1 MKKILIVFIL
11 LLAIFGVVNPSAAWA
26 ATVNNQTDFSL
37 EGVIEIPSAV
47 VHQESPLWPLSW
59 LIDYFIQSG
68 VASDI
73 LYLIL
78 TVPFIA
84 FIIAFFRQVVGIST
98 FGVYSPL
105 LISLSFLLLGQIFG
119 LAMLLL
125 IILVSYA
132 LRKVISR
139 ANMLY
144 IPRTSFLISC
154 TALSFFIVIWFVI
167 NFGSPVAIGVAIFPM
182 LMIST
187 ISERINSAQVE
198 EGFSE
203 AFKGIIQTIV
213 ISLLAYYFVIWPWL
227 IKTVISFPEI
237 ILLPLAGT
245 LLLGKF
251 SGLRLIEYFRFRTL
265 FKDTIEEE

>member
-1 MKKILIVFIL
+1 MKKTFIVFIL
-11 LLAIFGVVNPSAAWA
+11 FLAFLGVVTPAVSLA

-37 EGVIEIPSAV
+37 EGVIDIPDKV
-47 VHQESPLWPLSW
+47 VHQDNPLWPFSW
-59 LIDYFIQSG
+59 MIDYFIQNG

-73 LYLIL
+73 LYLVL
-78 TVPFIA
+78 AVPFIT

-105 LISLSFLLLGQIFG
+105 LISLSFLLLGQLFG

-125 IILVSYA
+125 IIAVSSI
-132 LRKVISR
+132 LRKMISKV
-139 ANMLY
+139 NLLY

-154 TALSFFIVIWFVI
+154 TALSFFIVIWFAI

-187 ISERINSAQVE
+187 ISERINSAQIE

-203 AFKGIIQTIV
+203 AFKGIVQTII
-213 ISLLAYYFVIWPWL
+213 ISLVAYYFVIWPWL
-227 IKTVISFPEI
+227 IKTTIAYPEI
-237 ILLPLAGT
+237 ILLPLVGT

-251 SGLRLIEYFRFRTL
+251 TGLRLIEYFRFRTL